1 MKFFKCQTLAEFI
14 LLESSIENIIFEVIR
29 RNHGSQ
35 YKGSGRIQRTFSNV
49 LQGTIKHTNIYF
61 STHFTDQIS
70 SRIEMN
76 LDLTYSEYQ
85 EFISLFKSRVQ
96 ACIKQINLKFPL
108 DKLVE
113 KEHCF
118 LFWFPKTKDTF
129 VVMIDKD
136 FRHKDMNTL
145 VFTTILPR
153 RKDDSLPEKRSPND
167 IFITINE

>member
-1 MKFFKCQTLAEFI
+1 MFNITKVLSE
-14 LLESSIENIIFEVIR
+14 EIIFENNVELLLLEAIQ

-35 YKGSGRIQRTFSNV
+35 YKGKIERRFSNV
-49 LQGTIKHTNIYF
+49 LQGTLKNTNIYF

-70 SRIEMN
+70 SRFEYN

-85 EFISLFKSRVQ
+85 EFLSLFKSRIQ
-96 ACIKQINLKFPL
+96 QCIKQVNSKFPF
-108 DKLVE
+108 DSLVDT
-113 KEHCF
+113 EHCF

-136 FRHKDMNTL
+136 FRHKDMNAL

-153 RKDDSLPEKRSPND
+153 RTDDSLPEKRSPND
-167 IFITINE
+167 IFITIQE